1 MSNGKRVSLIG
12 VPFGLGGKRLGA
24 SLGPAALRFAGMQRQ
39 LERLA
44 PAVRD
49 RGDVE
54 VPRSVEPQQRGEG
67 IGYFDAVFAN
77 LIETRKLVMQCLQE
91 GDIPLMLG
99 GDHSLAIASIS
110 TALEQFDKQL
120 GVLWIDAHADL
131 NTPDTSPSMDLHG
144 MPLAALCGLPCGK
157 CEPPSQEQWD
167 KLLQAMVPQKRLQH
181 TNIVWIGLR
190 DVDPGE
196 RERILAWEPEQ
207 AVTMHEID
215 RYGIASMVRHA
226 VRVLSYSRVS
236 KLWVSLDVD
245 VLDPLVAPGTG
256 TGVRGGFSYRE
267 AHLLAELLYDA
278 LSAFDAPFELAGIDI
293 AEVNPVMDR
302 ENETAA
308 MAVEWVMSLFGKRI
322 MPNWPRR

>member
-1 MSNGKRVSLIG
+1 MSNGKRVSIIG

-39 LERLA
+39 LERLI
-44 PAVRD
+44 PIVLD

-54 VPRSVEPQQRGEG
+54 LPRSVEPQQRGEG
-67 IGYFDAVFAN
+67 IGYFEAVFTN
-77 LIETRKLVMQCLQE
+77 LIETRKLVMQCLQD

-99 GDHSLAIASIS
+99 GDHSLAIASIAA
-110 TALEQFDKQL
+110 ALEHFDRRL

-144 MPLAALCGLPCGK
+144 MPLAALCGLACGTCK
-157 CEPPSQEQWD
+157 PPSQEQWER
-167 KLLQAMVPQKRLQH
+167 LLQAMVPQKRLQH
-181 TNIVWIGLR
+181 SNIVWIGLR

-196 RERILAWEPEQ
+196 KERILAWEPEQ

-226 VRVLSYSRVS
+226 VRVLSYVSVS

-256 TGVRGGFSYRE
+256 TGVRGGLNYRE
-267 AHLLAELLYDA
+267 AHLLAELLYDS
-278 LSAFDAPFELAGIDI
+278 LSAYDAPFELAGIDI
-293 AEVNPVMDR
+293 TEVNPVMDR
-302 ENETAA
+302 ENETAS
-308 MAVEWVMSLFGKRI
+308 MAVEWVTSLFGKRI

>member
-1 MSNGKRVSLIG
+1 MSNGNRVSIIG

-39 LERLA
+39 LEQLF
-44 PAVRD
+44 PVVLD

-54 VPRSVEPQQRGEG
+54 IPRTSETQPRGEG

-77 LIETRKLVMQCLQE
+77 LTETRKIVSQCLQD
-91 GDIPLMLG
+91 GDIPLMMG

-110 TALEQFDKQL
+110 AALEYFDNHL

-157 CEPPSQEQWD
+157 CDPPSQEQWE
-167 KLLQAMVPQKRLQH
+167 KLLQAMVPQKRLQYN
-181 TNIVWIGLR
+181 NIVWIGLR

-196 RERILAWEPEQ
+196 RARILAWEPEQ

-215 RYGIASMVRHA
+215 RHGIASMVRHA
-226 VRVLSYSRVS
+226 VRVLSYVRVS
-236 KLWVSLDVD
+236 RLWVSLDVD
-245 VLDPLVAPGTG
+245 VLDPIVAPGTG
-256 TGVRGGFSYRE
+256 TGVRGGLSYRE
-267 AHLLAELLYDA
+267 AHLLAEMLHDT
-278 LSAFDAPFELAGIDI
+278 LSAYDAPFELAGIDI
-293 AEVNPVMDR
+293 TEVNPVMDR
-302 ENETAA
+302 ENATAS